1 MLGKVFQR
9 FVEKSPVAVMVGSVL
24 ERVLNPEL
32 LNELFDCTAERQYT
46 RDLLFSTVFDLMS
59 QVVCGQHPSLH
70 AAYQASLQEI
80 SVSLTAVYNKLNGL
94 EPAIPAALVRY
105 TAQELAPVITELGGE
120 RTAVVRGYRTKIVD
134 GNGLAATDH
143 RLKELRLTAAG
154 PLPGKSLVVL
164 DPARRLIL
172 EVVPCEDG
180 YVQERALVAQVLEQ
194 VEAGELWLADRNFCT
209 RAVLFGLAERGATF
223 IIRQHQAL
231 PWEALGPLQEVGQ
244 SESGRV
250 WEQPCRV
257 VAEDGRELPLRRV
270 QLQLARPTREGETE
284 INLLTPL
291 PRTEMGAPQVA
302 EAYGGRWTIEGA
314 FQDLTTQLHSELN
327 TLGYP
332 RAALFGFCVAAVAY
346 NALAVVLAALRAV
359 HGAEKI
365 DTEVSG
371 YYLAD
376 ELAGTYRG
384 MRIAIPPHRWRRFR
398 QMTVPQFAEILWFLA
413 QGVQLAA
420 YRKHRRGPKKPRPKR
435 RYDKHHP
442 HVSTARLLAQRKIRI
457 SAR

>member
-1 MLGKVFQR
+1 MLGKVLQR
-9 FVEKSPVAVMVGSVL
+9 FVEQSPVTVMVGSIL

-32 LNELFDCTAERQYT
+32 LNELFECAAERQYT
-46 RDLLFSTVFDLMS
+46 RELLFSTVFDLLS
-59 QVVCGQHPSLH
+59 QVVCGMQGSIH
-70 AAYQASLQEI
+70 AAYQASRTEV
-80 SVSLTAVYNKLNGL
+80 SVSLTSVYNKLNGL
-94 EPAIPAALVRY
+94 EPGIAAALVRY
-105 TAQELAPVITELGGE
+105 TAHELVPVITELGGE
-120 RTAVVRGYRTKIVD
+120 RAPVVQGYRTKIVD
-134 GNGLAATDH
+134 GNCLAATAH
-143 RLKELRLTAAG
+143 RLKELRQTAAG

-172 EVVPCEDG
+172 DVVPWEDG
-180 YVQERALVAQVLEQ
+180 YVQERALVGQILDR

-209 RAVLFGLAERGATF
+209 RAILFGLVERGATF

-257 VAEDGRELPLRRV
+257 VAEDGRELRLRRV
-270 QLQLARPTREGETE
+270 QLQLDRPTREGETE

-291 PRTEMGAPQVA
+291 PRTELGAPQVA
-302 EAYGGRWTIEGA
+302 EAYGGGWTIEGA
-314 FQDLTTQLHSELN
+314 FQDLTTQLRCELN

-332 RAALFGFCVAAVAY
+332 RAALCGFCVAVVAY

-376 ELAGTYRG
+376 ELAGTYWG
-384 MRIAIPPHRWRRFR
+384 MRIAIPPHHWRVFR
-398 QMTVPQFAEILWFLA
+398 QMRVPQFAAVLLFLA
-413 QGVQLAA
+413 QGVQLTA

-442 HVSTARLLAQRKIRI
+442 HVSTARLIAQRKIQI
-457 SAR
+457 SSP

>member
-1 MLGKVFQR
+1 V
-9 FVEKSPVAVMVGSVL
+9 
-24 ERVLNPEL
+24 
-32 LNELFDCTAERQYT
+32 
-46 RDLLFSTVFDLMS
+46 
-59 QVVCGQHPSLH
+59 
-70 AAYQASLQEI
+70 
-80 SVSLTAVYNKLNGL
+80 SVSLTSVYNKLNGL
-94 EPAIPAALVRY
+94 EPGIPAALVRY
-105 TAQELAPVITELGGE
+105 TAHELAPVITELGGE
-120 RTAVVRGYRTKIVD
+120 RAAVVRGYRTKIVD
-134 GNGLAATDH
+134 GNCLAATEH
-143 RLKELRLTAAG
+143 RLKELRQTAAG

-172 EVVPCEDG
+172 DMVPCEDG
-180 YVQERALVAQVLEQ
+180 YVQERALVGQILDR

-209 RAVLFGLAERGATF
+209 RVILFGLVERGATF

-231 PWEALGPLQEVGQ
+231 PWAALGPLQEVGQ
-244 SESGRV
+244 SASGRV

-257 VAEDGRELPLRRV
+257 VAEDGRELRLRRV
-270 QLQLARPTREGETE
+270 QLQLDRPTREGETE

-291 PRTEMGAPQVA
+291 PQTEIGAPQVA
-302 EAYGGRWTIEGA
+302 EAYGGRWTIEHA
-314 FQDLTTQLHSELN
+314 FQDLTTQLHCELN

-332 RAALFGFCVAAVAY
+332 RAALFGFCVAVVAY

-365 DTEVSG
+365 DTEVWG

-384 MRIAIPPHRWRRFR
+384 MRIAIPPHHWRVFR
-398 QMTVPQFAEILWFLA
+398 QMTVPQFAAVLLLLA
-413 QGVQLAA
+413 QWVQLAA

-442 HVSTARLLAQRKIRI
+442 HVSTARLIAQRKVRI
-457 SAR
+457 SSP

>member
-9 FVEKSPVAVMVGSVL
+9 FVEKSPVTVMVGSVL

-32 LNELFDCTAERQYT
+32 LDELCDCTAERQYT
-46 RDLLFSTVFDLMS
+46 RDLLFSTVFELMS

-70 AAYQASLQEI
+70 AAYQASLAEI
-80 SVSLTAVYNKLNGL
+80 SVSLTAGYNKLNGL
-94 EPAIPAALVRY
+94 EPAIPAALVRS
-105 TAQELAPVITELGGE
+105 TAQELGPVIRELGGE
-120 RTAVVRGYRTKIVD
+120 RAAVVQGYRTKIVE
-134 GNGLAATDH
+134 GNCLAATEH
-143 RLKELRLTAAG
+143 RLKALRQSAAG
-154 PLPGKSLVVL
+154 PLPGKSRVVL

-172 EVVPCEDG
+172 DVVPCEDG
-180 YVQERALVAQVLEQ
+180 YVQERALVAQVLEH
-194 VEAGELWLADRNFCT
+194 VEAGELWLADRNCCT
-209 RAVLFGLAERGATF
+209 RAVLFGLVERGATF
-223 IIRQHQAL
+223 IIRQHQGL

-250 WEQPCRV
+250 GEQPCRV
-257 VAEDGRELPLRRV
+257 VAEDGRELCLRRV
-270 QLQLARPTREGETE
+270 QLQLNRPTREGETE

-291 PRTEMGAPQVA
+291 PQAVLGAPQVA
-302 EAYGGRWTIEGA
+302 AAYGGRWTMEGA
-314 FQDLTTQLHSELN
+314 FQDLTTQLHSELK

-332 RAALFGFCVAAVAY
+332 RAALFGFCVAVVAY

-376 ELAGTYRG
+376 ALAGTYRG
-384 MRIAIPPHRWRRFR
+384 MRIAIPPQHWRGFR
-398 QMTVPQFAEILWFLA
+398 QMTVPPFVEILLFLA

-435 RYDKHHP
+435 RYDTHHP

>member
-9 FVEKSPVAVMVGSVL
+9 FVEKSPVTVMVGSVL

-32 LNELFDCTAERQYT
+32 LDELFECATERQYT
-46 RDLLFSTVFDLMS
+46 RELLFSTVFDLLS
-59 QVVCGQHPSLH
+59 QVVCGMHGSIH
-70 AAYQASLQEI
+70 AAYQASLAEI
-80 SVSLTAVYNKLNGL
+80 SVSLTSVYNKLNGL
-94 EPAIPAALVRY
+94 EPGIAAALVRY
-105 TAQELAPVITELGGE
+105 TAHELVPVITELGGE
-120 RTAVVRGYRTKIVD
+120 RAPVVSGYRTKIVD
-134 GNGLAATDH
+134 GNCLAATEH
-143 RLKELRLTAAG
+143 RLKELRQTAAG

-194 VEAGELWLADRNFCT
+194 AEAGELWLADRNFCT
-209 RAVLFGLAERGATF
+209 RAVLCGLMERGATF

-244 SESGRV
+244 CESGRV

-257 VAEDGRELPLRRV
+257 VAEDGRELHLRRV
-270 QLQLARPTREGETE
+270 QLQLDRPTREGETE

-291 PRTEMGAPQVA
+291 PQAEIGAPQVA
-302 EAYGGRWTIEGA
+302 EAYGGRWTIEHA
-314 FQDLTTQLHSELN
+314 FQDLTTQLHCELN

-332 RAALFGFCVAAVAY
+332 RAALFGFCVAVVAY

-359 HGAEKI
+359 HGAETI

-384 MRIAIPPHRWRRFR
+384 MRIAIAPHHRRVFR
-398 QMTVPQFAEILWFLA
+398 KMTVPQFVAVLVLLA
-413 QGVQLAA
+413 QWVQLAA

-442 HVSTARLLAQRKIRI
+442 HVSTARLIAQRKVRI
-457 SAR
+457 SSP